1 MNEIRQ
7 LRKQTGLTQIE
18 AAKELGIS
26 RRTLQTYEENDID
39 NESNRRIFDELLK
52 MLEDNMKHH
61 PISIVEI
68 KNKCTEVFK
77 KYPEVR
83 CAYLYG
89 SYARREANGH
99 SDVDLLVVCP
109 AMGLKFYRLA
119 KDLEIALNKKVDL
132 QTHRQ
137 IGDNQDF
144 LENLLTEGV
153 KIYEQKRRVD
163 ES

>member
-1 MNEIRQ
+1 MNEIKQ

-39 NESNRRIFDELLK
+39 NESNRRIFDELIK

-61 PISIVEI
+61 PISIIEI
-68 KNKCTEVFK
+68 KNKCTEIFK

-99 SDVDLLVVCP
+99 SDVDILVVCHN
-109 AMGLKFYRLA
+109 MGLNFFKMESELCDSLE
-119 KDLEIALNKKVDL
+119 KDVDL
-132 QTHRQ
+132 QTVEQ
-137 IGDNQDF
+137 IMDNEP
-144 LENLLTEGV
+144 LIENILTDGI
-153 KIYEQKRRVD
+153 KIFQRRPD
-163 ES
+163 T